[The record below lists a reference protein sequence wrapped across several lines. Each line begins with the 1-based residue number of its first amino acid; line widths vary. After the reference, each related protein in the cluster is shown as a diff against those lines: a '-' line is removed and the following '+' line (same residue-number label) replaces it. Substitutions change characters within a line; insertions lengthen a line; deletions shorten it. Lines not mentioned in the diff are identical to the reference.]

1 MANTVVPELG
11 GWWSG
16 VLHPFDGHH
25 VVLML
30 IVAALAGIAA
40 TQGREPW
47 VGPVAFVGGTFFGV
61 AAAGAGIAIPF
72 IDGAIGAGLL
82 VGVALMFAPPPK
94 MSQVLPLAA
103 VLGGVLHGL
112 STRDLPTR
120 PLTASYVLG
129 FLFTTVLLQ
138 AFGAIVGS
146 LIGRSVAARR
156 VLAVGA
162 AAATAAVIA
171 I

>member
-1 MANTVVPELG
+1 
-11 GWWSG
+11 
-16 VLHPFDGHH
+16 
-25 VVLML
+25 
-30 IVAALAGIAA
+30 
-40 TQGREPW
+40 
-47 VGPVAFVGGTFFGV
+47 
-61 AAAGAGIAIPF
+61 
-72 IDGAIGAGLL
+72 
-82 VGVALMFAPPPK
+82 MFSPPPK

-103 VLGGVLHGL
+103 VLGGLLHGL